1 MMGGPDLD
9 GPDSDGPDADG
20 PSANGPSAN
29 GPDANGPSANNLAD
43 AWRVIWA
50 SEAAALAVDRELAE
64 ATTRSLEHWA
74 AHMAALCTAWPAPAA
89 RLDSVRPNPAQHV
102 PDPAGRS
109 GPEPTPGSAP
119 ADAPSGGA

>member
-1 MMGGPDLD
+1 MGSSDLDGQDLD
-9 GPDSDGPDADG
+9 GPY
-20 PSANGPSAN
+20 ANG
-29 GPDANGPSANNLAD
+29 LAD

-74 AHMAALCTAWPAPAA
+74 AHMAALCTAWPAPAV
-89 RLDSVRPNPAQHV
+89 RLDAIRPNAAQHV
-102 PDPAGRS
+102 PDPAGRP
-109 GPEPTPGSAP
+109 GPEPAPGSTP